1 MKASTIQL
9 LSIILLYFD
18 HFRFIYE
25 DIFRLLCFINFRT
38 IMHYLDSNAEQN
50 FGIQI
55 ASICLIGR
63 DHKPFE
69 QRTFCLANYSMANLL
84 GRILSK

>member
-1 MKASTIQL
+1 MKV
-9 LSIILLYFD
+9 SIIHYLFIILPYFD
-18 HFRFIYE
+18 QLRFIYE
-25 DIFRLLCFINFRT
+25 DIFRLLCFVNFRT

-55 ASICLIGR
+55 ANIYLIGR

-69 QRTFCLANYSMANLL
+69 QRSICLANYTMANLL
-84 GRILSK
+84 G